1 MVCIW
6 LIFFLFQVVSVT
18 SKLKPDVFKG
28 VLSSMAVLPLNRL
41 LLLGADSGNIS
52 LLA

>member
-1 MVCIW
+1 MSVP
-6 LIFFLFQVVSVT
+6 QVAGAS

-28 VLSSMAVLPLNRL
+28 VLSSMEVLPLNRL
-41 LLLGADSGNIS
+41 LLLGADSGHIS